1 MSAHFTNLCSEDF
14 WVFLDID
21 RDIFSQRISKI
32 EVNKKCWWFDIV
44 FKNWNLEN
52 SPYLPGVR
60 LRAVPP
66 FRRSPSRKSKKK
78 IGEKK
83 KLMVAL
89 RGTLGATSHI
99 LDRLSYRTPTTH
111 RCYSEGFSG
120 ALTAIFFHNFF
131 LDSRYGLR
139 LKGGTAGSQTW
150 AALSVESSFWW
161 RLNHFFFL
169 SAPSSKL
176 LNFSLKFTYST
187 P

>member
-1 MSAHFTNLCSEDF
+1 MSAYFTNLCSEDF

-89 RGTLGATSHI
+89 RGTLGVTSTDQGHI
-99 LDRLSYRTPTTH
+99 FDRLSYRTPATH
-111 RCYSEGFSG
+111 RCHSKGFSG

-131 LDSRYGLR
+131 GL
-139 LKGGTAGSQTW
+139 
-150 AALSVESSFWW
+150 ALRTSPKRRDCW
-161 RLNHFFFL
+161 
-169 SAPSSKL
+169 
-176 LNFSLKFTYST
+176 
-187 P
+187 

>member
-1 MSAHFTNLCSEDF
+1 MRMIWYS
-14 WVFLDID
+14 
-21 RDIFSQRISKI
+21 
-32 EVNKKCWWFDIV
+32 
-44 FKNWNLEN
+44 FKNWNLES
-52 SPYLPGVR
+52 SPYLPGFR

-89 RGTLGATSHI
+89 RGTLGVTSTDQGHI
-99 LDRLSYRTPTTH
+99 FDRLSYRTPAAQ
-111 RCYSEGFSG
+111 RCHSTGFIG
-120 ALTAIFFHNFF
+120 ALTAIFFSYIFF

-139 LKGGTAGSQTW
+139 LKGGIAGSQTW

-169 SAPSSKL
+169 ISPFFKTS
-176 LNFSLKFTYST
+176 
-187 P
+187 

>member
-1 MSAHFTNLCSEDF
+1 MSAYFTNLCSEDF

-52 SPYLPGVR
+52 SPYLPGFR

-89 RGTLGATSHI
+89 RGTLGVTSTDQGHI
-99 LDRLSYRTPTTH
+99 FDRLSYRTPATH
-111 RCYSEGFSG
+111 RCHSKGFSG

-131 LDSRYGLR
+131 GL
-139 LKGGTAGSQTW
+139 
-150 AALSVESSFWW
+150 ALRTSPKRRDCW
-161 RLNHFFFL
+161 
-169 SAPSSKL
+169 
-176 LNFSLKFTYST
+176 
-187 P
+187 

>member
-1 MSAHFTNLCSEDF
+1 MLMIWYS
-14 WVFLDID
+14 
-21 RDIFSQRISKI
+21 
-32 EVNKKCWWFDIV
+32 
-44 FKNWNLEN
+44 FKNWNLKN

-89 RGTLGATSHI
+89 RGTLGVTSTDQGHI
-99 LDRLSYRTPTTH
+99 FDRLSYRTPAAH
-111 RCYSEGFSG
+111 RCHAKGFSG

-150 AALSVESSFWW
+150 AALSVGSSFWW
-161 RLNHFFFL
+161 RLNQFFFL
-169 SAPSSKL
+169 ISPFFKTS
-176 LNFSLKFTYST
+176 
-187 P
+187 